1 MIVSQV
7 INQLLCQLKIIKIY
21 SLIIQISPMK
31 NIFSI
36 SAILFLSHFCSAQQ
50 KLSLSDYV
58 GIGTTNPSYKLSLQG
73 AEETGSPDRRT
84 FLSLNN
90 TTQSTA
96 SLVSMQLKTGTS
108 NTTTYLTQA
117 SSIYGTDYYG
127 NEYADFGQLWSTG
140 SGLILR
146 AGNSAFTGVIKF
158 QTGLA
163 SLGSSNERM
172 RITENGNVGIGTNN
186 PLVKLAIQ
194 GTGNENSGSSDGR
207 TFISLN
213 NSTQS
218 DVSLVNIQ
226 LKAGTSG
233 SSTLLTHASSIYGIA
248 YYGNE
253 YADFG
258 QLWGTGAGLILR
270 AGENGVNDGI
280 IKFQTGYAYQGSS
293 TERMRITG
301 NGNVGIGTNNPKTR
315 LQITSGDVYVDDST
329 KGIILKSPNGNC
341 WRVTIDNT
349 GNFIKMQITCPQ

>member
-1 MIVSQV
+1 M
-7 INQLLCQLKIIKIY
+7 
-21 SLIIQISPMK
+21 IQISPMK

-73 AEETGSPDRRT
+73 SEETGSPDRRT
-84 FLSLNN
+84 FLSLTN

-146 AGNSAFTGVIKF
+146 AGSSALTGVIKF

-172 RITENGNVGIGTNN
+172 RIT
-186 PLVKLAIQ
+186 
-194 GTGNENSGSSDGR
+194 
-207 TFISLN
+207 
-213 NSTQS
+213 
-218 DVSLVNIQ
+218 
-226 LKAGTSG
+226 
-233 SSTLLTHASSIYGIA
+233 
-248 YYGNE
+248 
-253 YADFG
+253 
-258 QLWGTGAGLILR
+258 
-270 AGENGVNDGI
+270 
-280 IKFQTGYAYQGSS
+280 
-293 TERMRITG
+293 G
-301 NGNVGIGTNNPKTR
+301 NGNVGIGTNNPKTK

-349 GNFIKMQITCPQ
+349 GNFVKMQITCPQ